1 VNFIDYPDHLPRA
14 PLSPEAAAVWERWKE
29 ICAAHNVKIV
39 LSKPAPL
46 PLDLDLVLP
55 SLSTVGTGPLTWTVT
70 KNRPAPSDTPLCFQG
85 ETMTMTPT
93 LMTAAE
99 MRAYLIE
106 KRRELEAQR
115 AAIAAEQAAKEAER
129 LKVWAPVQLAKML
142 DTLKQGT
149 GEASTSAGDRVEMQ
163 AVVDLACSLGY
174 DAAVEMDDREDEVFY
189 AVVKAPAL
197 EVDS

>member
-1 VNFIDYPDHLPRA
+1 MKTITRISAV
-14 PLSPEAAAVWERWKE
+14 SPEVVQHVASRMLDPMPPLMGYFSYTGENYRQLCGASAEEYVIDETIALAKKRAAVEREGMRRGVAW
-29 ICAAHNVKIV
+29 H
-39 LSKPAPL
+39 
-46 PLDLDLVLP
+46 
-55 SLSTVGTGPLTWTVT
+55 
-70 KNRPAPSDTPLCFQG
+70 RQQG
-85 ETMTMTPT
+85 EPMTTPT

-99 MRAYLIE
+99 MRAHLIE

-115 AAIAAEQAAKEAER
+115 AVIAAEQAAQEAER
-129 LKVWAPVQLAKML
+129 LKVWAPVQLATML
-142 DTLKQGT
+142 DTIKQGT
-149 GEASTSAGDRVEMQ
+149 SEASTSAGDRVEMQ

>member
-1 VNFIDYPDHLPRA
+1 MNFIDYPDHLPRA
-14 PLSPEAAAVWERWKE
+14 PLSPEAAALWERWKE

-55 SLSTVGTGPLTWTVT
+55 SLSTVGAGPLTWFVA

-85 ETMTMTPT
+85 EPMTTPT

-99 MRAYLIE
+99 MRAHLIE

-115 AAIAAEQAAKEAER
+115 AVIAAEQAAQEAER
-129 LKVWAPVQLAKML
+129 LKVWAPVQLATML
-142 DTLKQGT
+142 DTIKQGT
-149 GEASTSAGDRVEMQ
+149 SEASTSAGDRVEMQ

-174 DAAVEMDDREDEVFY
+174 DAAVEMDDREEVFY